1 MPYVALATTVRT
13 ARAAE
18 THRSS
23 AFRLRGDHAKGREM
37 HQDDYGSSILLTA
50 PPELLNLNLRAVRDD
65 QENPL
70 GLRRR
75 GRRGDLRG
83 VHLEE
88 GPRVTARL
96 IVRRV
101 RALNPRA
108 ASGQGELFPAWRAV
122 CGKRQIIA
130 VTAPGH
136 Q

>member
-1 MPYVALATTVRT
+1 
-13 ARAAE
+13 
-18 THRSS
+18 
-23 AFRLRGDHAKGREM
+23 M